1 MRFRLKACARIA
13 LTAGAAA
20 GVGFL
25 CLIPSASNTADDQ
38 TGTAAA
44 VATCPCVSEYA
55 AAVRAFNELPG
66 APLTTWL
73 RCEHIIAGYGGLIG
87 YMTKEVT
94 EPSKWMTVILVSK
107 GHWGYGHALQTFQ
120 RRCEAWMYEGL
131 AGDYGRPPLGPPD
144 HGGHGGLSKA
154 EVRACARVIETTAKC
169 PD

>member
-20 GVGFL
+20 GVAFL
-25 CLIPSASNTADDQ
+25 YLIPSASNTADDQ
-38 TGTAAA
+38 TEAAA
-44 VATCPCVSEYA
+44 PAATCPCVNEYA

-73 RCEHIIAGYGGLIG
+73 RCSDMAAGYGGLIG
-87 YMTKEVT
+87 YMTKEHAQ
-94 EPSKWMTVILVSK
+94 PDRWMTVILVSK
-107 GHWGYGHALQTFQ
+107 GRMGYGKKIEIV
-120 RRCEAWMYEGL
+120 RRCQAWMYEGL

-144 HGGHGGLSKA
+144 YGGHAGLSKA
-154 EVRACARVIETTAKC
+154 EVQACARVIEATAKC